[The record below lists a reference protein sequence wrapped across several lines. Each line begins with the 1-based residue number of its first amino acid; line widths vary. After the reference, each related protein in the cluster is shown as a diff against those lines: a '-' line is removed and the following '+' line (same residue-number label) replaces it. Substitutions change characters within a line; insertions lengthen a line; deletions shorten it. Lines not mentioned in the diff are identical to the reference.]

1 MSPNPP
7 HPAREVIAETVRYWI
22 GGWATDPV
30 ADRVLEALR
39 SRGYA
44 IVPIEPTDLMMDQG
58 TDPLYWPTFLPSRL
72 VREVWMWMLYGAGAI
87 SKEQMHEI
95 KGRIGRLAA
104 EPSTIQS
111 AAPPKDTR

>member
-1 MSPNPP
+1 MTNPSP
-7 HPAREVIAETVRYWI
+7 REVIASTVAR
-22 GGWATDPV
+22 DSSPREELESSRL
-30 ADRVLEALR
+30 ADHVLEALR

-44 IVPIEPTDLMMDQG
+44 VVPIEPTDLMMDQG

-111 AAPPKDTR
+111 AAPPKDT

>member
-7 HPAREVIAETVRYWI
+7 HPVVSPREVIAETVRYWI

-44 IVPIEPTDLMMDQG
+44 IVPIEPTDEMRYAGWLE
-58 TDPLYWPTFLPSRL
+58 
-72 VREVWMWMLYGAGAI
+72 RESWLDVWRAMIGA
-87 SKEQMHEI
+87 
-95 KGRIGRLAA
+95 
-104 EPSTIQS
+104 T
-111 AAPPKDTR
+111 